1 MKELRQ
7 EFGFKLTEL
16 LPLTSLSKSTYY
28 YQPHE
33 RKQKISDKKLLTII
47 LKIKK
52 HNLGYGYLRVTDQL
66 HRLGHKINHKRVQR
80 IMHQNHISGRIYNL
94 RAGKYDSS
102 KGPQGKK
109 AKNKFHRKFKTD
121 RPYQKIVTDV
131 SEFRYGNM
139 SMNERIYI
147 SPYKDLC
154 GGAIIGFSISDHPNT
169 EFVMEG
175 LKQVIDKRPN
185 LNYRMTI
192 HSDQGIQYQSNK
204 YRNKLKRAKIF
215 QSMSRRGNCHDNA
228 AMESFFH
235 TMKVE
240 MYFNQHYQTKEKLIK
255 AIKKYL
261 RYYNFERIRHT
272 LKGKTPMEYWNL
284 ALEKYI

>member
-1 MKELRQ
+1 M
-7 EFGFKLTEL
+7 TEL
-16 LPLTSLSKSTYY
+16 LPLTSLAKSTYY
-28 YQPHE
+28 YHHHE
-33 RKQKISDKKLLTII
+33 RKQQISDTELLTLISQ
-47 LKIKK
+47 IKK
-52 HNLGYGYLRVTDQL
+52 YYVGYGYLRVTDQL
-66 HRLGHKINHKRVQR
+66 HRQGIKINHKRVQR
-80 IMHQNHISGRIYNL
+80 IMRQNDLSGKIYNL

-109 AKNKFHRKFKTD
+109 AKNRFHRKFNTD

-139 SMNERIYI
+139 SLNERIYL

-154 GGAIIGFSISDHPNT
+154 GGAIIGCSISEHPNT

-175 LKQVIDKRPN
+175 LKEVIDQRPK
-185 LNYRMTI
+185 LDYRMTI

-204 YRNKLKRAKIF
+204 YRRKLKESKIF

-240 MYFNQHYQTKEKLIK
+240 MYFNRHYQTKEKLIQ
-255 AIKKYL
+255 AIKGYI
-261 RYYNFERIRHT
+261 RYYNYDRIRHT
-272 LKGKTPMEYWNL
+272 LKGKTPIEYWNL